1 MSEKKSRTVATDE
14 NQPMEE
20 HMIEK
25 KTEAVAKQQR
35 EPLPENPAYVELL
48 HASLWNKRPE
58 DHPDYQPER
67 CQSCGQQLPT

>member
-1 MSEKKSRTVATDE
+1 
-14 NQPMEE
+14 
-20 HMIEK
+20 MIEK
-25 KTEAVAKQQR
+25 KTEAVAKHQR
-35 EPLPENPAYVELL
+35 EPLPENPAYAELL